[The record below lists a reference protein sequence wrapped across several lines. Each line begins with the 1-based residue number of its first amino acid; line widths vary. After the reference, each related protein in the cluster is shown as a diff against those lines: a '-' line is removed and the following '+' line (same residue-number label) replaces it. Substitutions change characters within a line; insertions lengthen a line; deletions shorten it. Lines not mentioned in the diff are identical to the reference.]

1 MHRGD
6 TRHSSTFRHRA
17 KPWLQVAALLLAV
30 IGCASAQAEIYK
42 WTDSKGGVH
51 YSEQPPAAGV
61 KFEKISPRYGAPA
74 TPAAAQPKSD
84 PQNDQKQAEL
94 DKQKQDIQRKEEVA
108 RIRMQNCEVAQRR
121 LIEFESRPRILVTN
135 PDGTA
140 QRLTEEERQA
150 KIADAQNLIS
160 KYCD

>member
-1 MHRGD
+1 MHRDG
-6 TRHSSTFRHRA
+6 RHSSTCIRRV
-17 KPWLQVAALLLAV
+17 KPRLQAAALLLAV
-30 IGCASAQAEIYK
+30 ISGASAQAEIYK

-51 YSEQPPAAGV
+51 YSEQPPAGV

-74 TPAAAQPKSD
+74 TPSTPQPKSD
-84 PQNDQKQAEL
+84 PQNDQKKVEQ
-94 DKQKQDIQRKEEVA
+94 DKQQQDIQRKEEVA
-108 RIRMQNCEVAQRR
+108 RIRMQNCETAQRR
-121 LIEFESRPRILVTN
+121 LIELESRPRIMVTN

-150 KIADAQNLIS
+150 RIAEAQELIG